1 MLTKVVVIGGGTGNY
16 SLLSGLKLYK
26 PLELT
31 AIVSM
36 MDDGGSTGILRN
48 EFGILPPGDIRRCM
62 VALSEESEL
71 IRQLFEHRF
80 QGSLGDH
87 SFGNLFHLALSQITG
102 SEEAAIFE
110 MSRILKIS
118 GRVLPITLENA
129 RLKAELENGTIVSG
143 ETNIDLPKHDGDLRI
158 KRLFSD
164 SDVKVNPKA
173 IRAIEE
179 AEFIIIS
186 PGDLYTSTLPN
197 FIVRKVPEAIRSSAA
212 VKIYVCNLMTK
223 HGETSGFDAT
233 DHVRVIHQYLG
244 APCLD
249 IVVVNSRAP
258 DPQRVAEYEAEKSF
272 PVNYSVDSLKAEGVR
287 EVIEADVTSSSTL
300 IRHDP
305 MRVSWQLIK
314 IIQER
319 RTLMSSVPPP
329 YAPR

>member
-16 SLLSGLKLYK
+16 SILSGLKLYK

-129 RLKAELENGTIVSG
+129 RLKAELENGAIVSG

-164 SDVKVNPKA
+164 AEVKVNP
-173 IRAIEE
+173 RAIQAIGE
-179 AEFIIIS
+179 ADFILVS

-197 FIVRKVPEAIRSSAA
+197 FIVKGVPEAIRNADA
-212 VKIYVCNLMTK
+212 TRIYVCNLMTK
-223 HGETSGFDAT
+223 HGETGGFDAA
-233 DHVRVIHQYLG
+233 DHVRVIHEYLG

-249 IVVVNSRAP
+249 IVLVNRRAP
-258 DPQRVAEYEAEKSF
+258 DPARVAEYEAEKSF
-272 PVNYSVDSLKAEGVR
+272 PVTYTVDSIKNQGVK
-287 EVIEADVTSSSTL
+287 EVVEADVTSSSTL

-305 MRVSWQLIK
+305 MRISWELIK

-319 RTLMSSVPPP
+319 RTLLSSIPPP